1 MKPSLSLFL
10 KSALFAGACLLAAC
24 ATLHAAPAKKK
35 PNIVFILADD
45 LAWADLGC
53 YGSTF
58 YETPNLD
65 LLAQQGMRFTD
76 AYAAA
81 PVCSPTRASIL
92 TGKYPARLGVTDW
105 LPGRKDS
112 PSQKLKHSGIQPFLP
127 LEEITV
133 AEALKAGSYKTAFLG
148 KWHLG
153 DAPEHWPEHQGFDL
167 NLGGCG
173 KGTPPSYFSP
183 YKLPNL
189 PGGPDGEYLTD
200 RLTSEALHFIEQN
213 RDKPF
218 LVYLSHYAVH
228 NPLQAKPA
236 LLEKYKAKAA
246 KLPAGESPEFLED
259 NGRAVRQVQ
268 NNPAYAAM
276 VENLDENV
284 GRILDKLTELKLDE
298 NTIVLFTSDNGG
310 LSTAEGSPTSN
321 LPLRAGKGWPYEGGV
336 REPLLIKWP
345 GTTRPGSVCTKA
357 VASPDFFPTLLA
369 MADLPPLPQQHLDG
383 TSLVPELQGADSPE
397 RPIFWHYPHYSNQ
410 GGSPYGA
417 VRLGDFKLIEWY
429 EDKRVELY
437 DLRND
442 LGEKHNLAD
451 TMPEKT
457 AALLAQLHDWRKSVN
472 AQMPTDNPLKAKLAE
487 PLRNGGFRREGFHL
501 WDPSI
506 IKVGD
511 TYHLFASCWPSENFH
526 LWKSSYI
533 VRATSK
539 NLLGPYSFAGEV
551 FRPRPGDFFDSDGC
565 HNPKI
570 AFHDGKYYLYH
581 LGIPAWKSGVA
592 VSDSVE
598 GPWERHKDWCIPAN
612 NPGLWIHK
620 DGSIYGVGKVKV
632 ENPKFPGSKEFDE
645 LLHHIHAFRADS
657 IFGPYTM
664 LHKGSENALPS
675 GFQNEDPCLWHDGER
690 YHMLLTDLHGF
701 ATGFHKSFAYY
712 TSKDGLSYELVSKDP
727 LFTNQIPIRF
737 ADGSE
742 EKFLRIERPN
752 IVLDEEGSV
761 IAVLAACTPENQK
774 DGSRILVFP
783 VDRFGAKPSAQ
794 APPHTS
800 R

>member
-1 MKPSLSLFL
+1 MKISHFPLL
-10 KSALFAGACLLAAC
+10 KEALLAGACLLSAFAG
-24 ATLHAAPAKKK
+24 LHATPAEEK

-45 LAWADLGC
+45 LGWADLGC

-58 YETPNLD
+58 YETPNID
-65 LLAQQGMRFTD
+65 RLAKQGMRFTD

-92 TGKYPARLGVTDW
+92 TGKYPARLRITDW
-105 LPGRKDS
+105 LPGQKDK
-112 PSQKLKHSGIQPFLP
+112 PEQRLRRLEMQRFLP
-127 LEEITV
+127 PGEFTI
-133 AEALKAGSYKTAFLG
+133 AEALKSGGYKTAFFG

-153 DAPEHWPEHQGFDL
+153 EEPEHRPEHHGFNL

-183 YKLPNL
+183 YQLPNL
-189 PGGPDGEYLTD
+189 PDGPEGEYLTD
-200 RLTSEALHFIEQN
+200 RLTSEAIRFIEHN
-213 RDKPF
+213 RGGPF

-228 NPLQAKPA
+228 NPLEAKPA

-246 KLPAGESPEFLED
+246 KPPAGKSPEFLD
-259 NGRAVRQVQ
+259 DSGRPVRQVQ
-268 NNPAYAAM
+268 NNAAYAAM
-276 VENLDENV
+276 VESLDENV
-284 GRILDKLTELKLDE
+284 GRILDKLAELGIEK
-298 NTIVLFTSDNGG
+298 NTIIIFTSDNGG

-345 GTTRPGSVCTKA
+345 GTTRPESICSKA
-357 VASPDFFPTLLA
+357 VSSPDFFPTLLA
-369 MADLPPLPQQHLDG
+369 MADLPPLPWQHLDG
-383 TSLVPELQGADSPE
+383 TSFAPELAGRDSAE

-410 GGSPYGA
+410 GGSPFGA
-417 VRLGDFKLIEWY
+417 VRLGDFKLIELY

-437 DLRND
+437 DLRSD

-451 TMPEKT
+451 KMPAKT
-457 AALLAQLHDWRKSVN
+457 ATLRDLLHNWRKELK
-472 AQMPTDNPLKAKLAE
+472 AQMPTDNPLKAKLGE
-487 PLRNGGFRREGFHL
+487 PLPDGGFRREGFHL

-511 TYHLFASCWPSENFH
+511 TYHMFASCWTAENFSA
-526 LWKSSYI
+526 WKTSYI

-539 NLLGPYSFAGEV
+539 NLLGPYTFAEEV
-551 FRPRPGDFFDSDGC
+551 FRPRPGDFFDSEGC

-570 AFHDGKYYLYH
+570 AFHEGKYYLYH

-598 GPWERHKDWCIPAN
+598 GPWQRRKEWCIPAN

-620 DGSIYGVGKVKV
+620 DGSVYGVGKVKV

-675 GFQNEDPCLWHDGER
+675 GFQNEDPCVWHDGKR

-712 TSKDGLSYELVSKDP
+712 TSNDGLSYELVSRDP

-737 ADGSE
+737 ADGTE
-742 EKFLRIERPN
+742 EKFQRIERPN
-752 IVLDEEGSV
+752 VVLDDQGCV
-761 IAVLAACTPENQK
+761 VAVLAACTPENEK

-783 VDRFGAKPSAQ
+783 VDKF
-794 APPHTS
+794 TN
-800 R
+800 